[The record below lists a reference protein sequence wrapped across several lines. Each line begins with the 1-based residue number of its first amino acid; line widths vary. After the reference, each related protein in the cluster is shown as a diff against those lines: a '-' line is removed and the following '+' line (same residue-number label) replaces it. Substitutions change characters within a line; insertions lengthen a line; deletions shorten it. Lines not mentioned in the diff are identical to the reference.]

1 MLFMFIKIIFKK
13 VESINCEKVVNNIYM
28 SMQVFNTH
36 FSFRFMCFFFI
47 LEVIFSHKKRT
58 IFLKYFIYIK

>member
-13 VESINCEKVVNNIYM
+13 VESINFEKVVNNIYM

-36 FSFRFMCFFFI
+36 FSFRFMCFFFH
-47 LEVIFSHKKRT
+47 LRSHFFS
-58 IFLKYFIYIK
+58 